1 MAWRRWACFIRSHNN
16 KAISMHQ
23 NTQTLFQMPND
34 NSLDIMI
41 LPSNDPGN
49 DLQKSPV
56 ESEILL

>member
-1 MAWRRWACFIRSHNN
+1 
-16 KAISMHQ
+16 MHQ